1 MILIIIIFLFRHKST
16 FKCEVGIQHHNFVLA
31 SQLAQEHGCGSRD
44 YCALL
49 VDEMMITSGIVYS
62 VNQQKVFGLCE
73 VAPHGIK
80 NEIYQDFYE
89 MKPDNNSKCDNPRTM
104 SYFTD
109 TAKKLVG
116 HSATGL
122 TQVLHIK

>member
-1 MILIIIIFLFRHKST
+1 M
-16 FKCEVGIQHHNFVLA
+16 A
-31 SQLAQEHGCGSRD
+31 SQLSQEYGFDSRD

-62 VNQQKVFGLCE
+62 VTHQKVFGLCE
-73 VAPHGIK
+73 IAPHGIK
-80 NEIYQDFYE
+80 TEIYQDFYD
-89 MKPDNNSKCDNPRTM
+89 MKSDGSTKCDNPQAM

-122 TQVLHIK
+122 TQVTQTN